1 MTSIKGIYEN
11 GRVTL
16 AEPIPATGPLEVVI
30 VYDET
35 NVNLAGKNAL
45 SFPTYDTP
53 LPDREESFSRELL
66 Y

>member
-16 AEPIPATGPLEVVI
+16 AEPILITGPLEVVV

-35 NVNLAGKNAL
+35 NISAASKPAL
-45 SFPTYDTP
+45 SFPTYDAT
-53 LPDREESFSRELL
+53 LPDSTELFSREIL